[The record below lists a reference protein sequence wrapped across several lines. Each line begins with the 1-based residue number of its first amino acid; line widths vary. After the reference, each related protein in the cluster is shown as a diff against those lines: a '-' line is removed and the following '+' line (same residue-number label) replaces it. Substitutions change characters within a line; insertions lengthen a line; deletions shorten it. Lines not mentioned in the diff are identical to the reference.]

1 LCNIALDTT
10 PDIGHKI
17 ETFPETINKGLLSMQ
32 DLTITRIE
40 TEAIR
45 VPLARTYRGSHYK
58 MTHRSTIITRIHTAS
73 GLVGEAYAGD
83 EDASL
88 LEIENIIQDELAPLL
103 IGQDGSAI
111 ERLWE
116 IARPATWDILR
127 DRRLGLVAC
136 ASIDVTLWDL
146 MGKALGVP
154 LWKLWGGYR
163 SRVPVIT
170 IGGYYGSNLSIKEEV
185 EYLLK
190 EEFAGMKFK
199 IGGMSPEDD
208 AKRFKEARK
217 VGGDNFR
224 IAVDANQG
232 YTPAQAIEFSKLVA
246 DDNLLWFEEPCI
258 WQNDRK
264 GMRDVRYGGSV
275 AVCAGQSEFSA
286 AGCRDLMEAGS
297 IDFCNFDSSWS
308 GGPTEWRKVAA
319 MATVYD
325 VKMAH
330 HEEAQVSAHLLASI
344 PHGTYV
350 EYFHPD
356 RDPIWHNLLANRPAL
371 KDGHIQLNDNPGLGW
386 ELDRDYINKY
396 RISER
401 FTDFSSSTKA
411 PVK

>member
-1 LCNIALDTT
+1 
-10 PDIGHKI
+10 
-17 ETFPETINKGLLSMQ
+17 MQ

-88 LEIENIIQDELAPLL
+88 MEIESIIQDELAPLL

-116 IARPATWDILR
+116 ITRPATWDILR

-170 IGGYYGSNLSIKEEV
+170 IGGYYGSNLTIKEEV

-258 WQNDRK
+258 WQNDKK

-401 FTDFSSSTKA
+401 FTEAK
-411 PVK
+411 

>member
-1 LCNIALDTT
+1 
-10 PDIGHKI
+10 
-17 ETFPETINKGLLSMQ
+17 MQ

-170 IGGYYGSNLSIKEEV
+170 IGGYYGSNLTIKEEV

-258 WQNDRK
+258 WQNDKK

-401 FTDFSSSTKA
+401 FTEAK
-411 PVK
+411 

>member
-1 LCNIALDTT
+1 M
-10 PDIGHKI
+10 H
-17 ETFPETINKGLLSMQ
+17 

-170 IGGYYGSNLSIKEEV
+170 IGGYYGSNLTIKDEV

-258 WQNDRK
+258 WQNDKK

-401 FTDFSSSTKA
+401 FTEAK
-411 PVK
+411 

>member
-1 LCNIALDTT
+1 
-10 PDIGHKI
+10 
-17 ETFPETINKGLLSMQ
+17 MQ

-58 MTHRSTIITRIHTAS
+58 MTHRSTVITRIHTAS

-88 LEIENIIQDELAPLL
+88 LEIESIIREELAPLL

-170 IGGYYGSNLSIKEEV
+170 IGGYYGSNLTIKEEV

-258 WQNDRK
+258 WQNDKK

-401 FTDFSSSTKA
+401 FTEAK
-411 PVK
+411 

>member
-1 LCNIALDTT
+1 
-10 PDIGHKI
+10 
-17 ETFPETINKGLLSMQ
+17 MQ

-58 MTHRSTIITRIHTAS
+58 MTHRSTVITRIHTAS

-88 LEIENIIQDELAPLL
+88 LEIESIIQEELAPLL

-163 SRVPVIT
+163 SRVPIIT
-170 IGGYYGSNLSIKEEV
+170 IGGYYGSNLTIKEEV

-258 WQNDRK
+258 WQNDKK

-401 FTDFSSSTKA
+401 FTEAK
-411 PVK
+411 

>member
-17 ETFPETINKGLLSMQ
+17 ETFPETMNKGNLSMQ

-170 IGGYYGSNLSIKEEV
+170 IGGYYGSNLTIKEEV

-208 AKRFKEARK
+208 AKRFKKARK

-258 WQNDRK
+258 WQNDKK

-401 FTDFSSSTKA
+401 FTEAK
-411 PVK
+411 

>member
-1 LCNIALDTT
+1 
-10 PDIGHKI
+10 
-17 ETFPETINKGLLSMQ
+17 
-32 DLTITRIE
+32 
-40 TEAIR
+40 
-45 VPLARTYRGSHYK
+45 
-58 MTHRSTIITRIHTAS
+58 MTHRSTLITRIHTAS

-88 LEIENIIQDELAPLL
+88 LEIESIIHDEIAPLI

-111 ERLWE
+111 EKLWE

-146 MGKALGVP
+146 MGKALDVP

-170 IGGYYGSNLSIKEEV
+170 IGGYYGSNLTIKEEV

-199 IGGMSPEDD
+199 IGGLSPEDD

-258 WQNDRK
+258 WQNDKK

-286 AGCRDLMEAGS
+286 AGCRDLMETGS

-319 MATVYD
+319 MASVYD

-371 KDGHIQLNDNPGLGW
+371 RDGHIQLNDNPGLGW
-386 ELDRDYINKY
+386 ELDRDYIKKY

-401 FTDFSSSTKA
+401 STETS
-411 PVK
+411 VQSH

>member
-1 LCNIALDTT
+1 M
-10 PDIGHKI
+10 K
-17 ETFPETINKGLLSMQ
+17 

-58 MTHRSTIITRIHTAS
+58 MTHRSTVITRIHTAS

-88 LEIENIIQDELAPLL
+88 LEIENIIQDEIAPLL

-111 ERLWE
+111 EKLWE
-116 IARPATWDILR
+116 VARPATWDILR
-127 DRRLGLVAC
+127 DHRLGLVAC

-146 MGKALGVP
+146 LGKALDVP

-190 EEFAGMKFK
+190 EEFAGMKLK
-199 IGGMSPEDD
+199 IGGMSPADD
-208 AKRFKEARK
+208 AKRFKEAHK

-224 IAVDANQG
+224 ISVDANQG

-286 AGCRDLMEAGS
+286 AGCRDLMETGA
-297 IDFCNFDSSWS
+297 IDYCNFDSSWS

-319 MATVYD
+319 MASVYD

-356 RDPIWHNLLANRPAL
+356 RDPIWHNLLANRPQL
-371 KDGHIQLNDNPGLGW
+371 KDGHIQLNNNPGLGW
-386 ELDRDYINKY
+386 ELDRDYIDKF

-401 FTDFSSSTKA
+401 VTDRAKE
-411 PVK
+411 

>member
-1 LCNIALDTT
+1 M
-10 PDIGHKI
+10 P
-17 ETFPETINKGLLSMQ
+17 

-45 VPLARTYRGSHYK
+45 IPLARTYRGSHYK
-58 MTHRSTIITRIHTAS
+58 MTHRSTIITRIYTAS

-83 EDASL
+83 EDSSL

-190 EEFAGMKFK
+190 EEFAGMRLK

-258 WQNDRK
+258 WQNDKK

-319 MATVYD
+319 MASVYD

-356 RDPIWHNLLANRPAL
+356 RDPIWHNLLANRPRL

-386 ELDRDYINKY
+386 ELDRDYIEKY

-401 FTDFSSSTKA
+401 STENPA
-411 PVK
+411 QGH

>member
-1 LCNIALDTT
+1 
-10 PDIGHKI
+10 
-17 ETFPETINKGLLSMQ
+17 MQ

-163 SRVPVIT
+163 SRVPVII

-258 WQNDRK
+258 WQNDKK

-401 FTDFSSSTKA
+401 FTEAK
-411 PVK
+411 

>member
-1 LCNIALDTT
+1 
-10 PDIGHKI
+10 
-17 ETFPETINKGLLSMQ
+17 MQ

-88 LEIENIIQDELAPLL
+88 LEIESIIQEELAPLL

-170 IGGYYGSNLSIKEEV
+170 IGGYYGSNLTIKEEV

-232 YTPAQAIEFSKLVA
+232 YTLVQVIEFSKLVA

-401 FTDFSSSTKA
+401 FTEAK
-411 PVK
+411 

>member
-1 LCNIALDTT
+1 M
-10 PDIGHKI
+10 K
-17 ETFPETINKGLLSMQ
+17 
-32 DLTITRIE
+32 DLKITRIE

-58 MTHRSTIITRIHTAS
+58 MTHRSTVITRIHTAS

-88 LEIENIIQDELAPLL
+88 LEIENIIHDEIAPLL
-103 IGQDGSAI
+103 IGEDGSAI
-111 ERLWE
+111 EKLWE
-116 IARPATWDILR
+116 VARPATWDILR

-146 MGKALGVP
+146 LGKALDVP

-185 EYLLK
+185 EYLLD

-199 IGGMSPEDD
+199 IGGMSPADD

-217 VGGDNFR
+217 VGGESFR

-286 AGCRDLMEAGS
+286 AGCRDLMETGA

-319 MATVYD
+319 MASVYD

-356 RDPIWHNLLANRPAL
+356 RDPIWHNLLANRPKL

-386 ELDRDYINKY
+386 ELDRDYIDKHC
-396 RISER
+396 ISER
-401 FTDFSSSTKA
+401 VTDTAKI
-411 PVK
+411 